1 MEVNFLDREEDAAFL
16 SLSDGAEE
24 PLSRLSLIE
33 GRSVPE
39 GSLIFFDEVEH
50 VGADVVTLS
59 KFVVEDGRYDLVIEG
74 SLLGT
79 VLEGITSFP
88 VGYAQVERMFPLD
101 FQEYCW
107 AVGVPDAILD

>member
-1 MEVNFLDREEDAAFL
+1 MAG
-16 SLSDGAEE
+16 SDGAEE
-24 PLSRLSLIE
+24 LLSRLSLIE

-101 FQEYCW
+101 LQEYCW